1 MRCRVAVKVGTS
13 LAVLHRSSSY
23 NLRALSDDV
32 QNLRSIGPGRNK
44 SVRSGQEELY
54 LPKRFL
60 LPSLSLPFCCIAVLA
75 PMFDL
80 ITPT

>member
-1 MRCRVAVKVGTS
+1 MRCRVAVKVSTS

-23 NLRALSDDV
+23 NWRAVPDDV

-44 SVRSGQEELY
+44 SVRSEQEGLY

-60 LPSLSLPFCCIAVLA
+60 PPPLSLSRFVVAQFLHQFE
-75 PMFDL
+75 L